1 MIIDLVAWKQCP
13 WHIES
18 TISPLEEDANPRPTK
33 VLSFL
38 RRSLIRG
45 RPLLQPQSY
54 TAVSFL
60 RRPLLQPQSLGNKTP
75 HHTVSP
81 NATKKRKSHK
91 ESHIKGTDAFRFG
104 TVTSRYVLAE
114 VTQRLTSAKE
124 SSSKP
129 ALQSHEDLA
138 KKLQILEGS
147 LIELYSRNEWGALMD
162 YNHGSPMPLSCAK
175 CWLRLDDWST
185 SSFQPARETA
195 NETGISSLSH
205 IFQRVEVNLL
215 QISCER
221 DKIRSKRSS
230 CKPSA

>member
-1 MIIDLVAWKQCP
+1 ML
-13 WHIES
+13 
-18 TISPLEEDANPRPTK
+18 TMPTK

-104 TVTSRYVLAE
+104 TVTSRNPIFFSRLQAE

-138 KKLQILEGS
+138 KKLQNPEPNADLLSESAYRIKA
-147 LIELYSRNEWGALMD
+147 LI
-162 YNHGSPMPLSCAK
+162 
-175 CWLRLDDWST
+175 
-185 SSFQPARETA
+185 
-195 NETGISSLSH
+195 
-205 IFQRVEVNLL
+205 
-215 QISCER
+215 
-221 DKIRSKRSS
+221 
-230 CKPSA
+230 

>member
-1 MIIDLVAWKQCP
+1 MGLNVIRLSSMNALLKKIIPSVESNPNYVILIRIFLWQTERKRDDK
-13 WHIES
+13 IES
-18 TISPLEEDANPRPTK
+18 VLDSQKPTK

-38 RRSLIRG
+38 CRSLIRG

-54 TAVSFL
+54 AAVSFL

-91 ESHIKGTDAFRFG
+91 ESYIKGTDTFPFG

-138 KKLQILEGS
+138 KKLQQNTGVTADSSAEI
-147 LIELYSRNEWGALMD
+147 
-162 YNHGSPMPLSCAK
+162 AK
-175 CWLRLDDWST
+175 
-185 SSFQPARETA
+185 A
-195 NETGISSLSH
+195 IS
-205 IFQRVEVNLL
+205 
-215 QISCER
+215 
-221 DKIRSKRSS
+221 
-230 CKPSA
+230 

>member
-1 MIIDLVAWKQCP
+1 MVNCLHNLINQFSKSNIF
-13 WHIES
+13 
-18 TISPLEEDANPRPTK
+18 

-38 RRSLIRG
+38 CRSLIRG

-54 TAVSFL
+54 AAVSFL

-91 ESHIKGTDAFRFG
+91 ESYIKGTDTFPFG
-104 TVTSRYVLAE
+104 TVTSRNPIFFSRLQAE

-138 KKLQILEGS
+138 KKLQQNTGVTADSSAEI
-147 LIELYSRNEWGALMD
+147 
-162 YNHGSPMPLSCAK
+162 AK
-175 CWLRLDDWST
+175 
-185 SSFQPARETA
+185 A
-195 NETGISSLSH
+195 IS
-205 IFQRVEVNLL
+205 
-215 QISCER
+215 
-221 DKIRSKRSS
+221 
-230 CKPSA
+230 

>member
-1 MIIDLVAWKQCP
+1 MVNRLHNLINQFSKSNIF
-13 WHIES
+13 
-18 TISPLEEDANPRPTK
+18 

-38 RRSLIRG
+38 RRSLICG

-54 TAVSFL
+54 AAVSFL

-91 ESHIKGTDAFRFG
+91 ESYIKDTDTFPFR
-104 TVTSRYVLAE
+104 TVTSRYAE

-162 YNHGSPMPLSCAK
+162 YNHGFPMPLSCAK
-175 CWLRLDDWST
+175 FLISFSFALGKLDLRL
-185 SSFQPARETA
+185 
-195 NETGISSLSH
+195 N
-205 IFQRVEVNLL
+205 
-215 QISCER
+215 
-221 DKIRSKRSS
+221 
-230 CKPSA
+230 